1 MPREELISLLVN
13 WLPLVV
19 LLVAWVFFM
28 RRAIR
33 HNKAHVAEVN
43 QVNAEILAVNREMLA
58 ELREIKVALRDGQ
71 AR

>member
-1 MPREELISLLVN
+1 MTREELISLLISL
-13 WLPLVV
+13 LPVV
-19 LLVAWVFFM
+19 ALLVFWVYIM
-28 RRAIR
+28 RRANR
-33 HNKAHVAEVN
+33 HYKGHVAEVN